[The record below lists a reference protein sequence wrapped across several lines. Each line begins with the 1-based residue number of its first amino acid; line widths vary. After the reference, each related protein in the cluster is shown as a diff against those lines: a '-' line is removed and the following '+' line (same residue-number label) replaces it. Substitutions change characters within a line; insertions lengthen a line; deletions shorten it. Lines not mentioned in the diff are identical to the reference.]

1 MTDSKTEPID
11 PEVFDH
17 LVQLAQ
23 LQLDEDER
31 TYLRQELNRQ
41 MLAIYQ
47 LEAAD
52 IPESADVTSHGVPYP
67 EPIRPEL
74 RPDQIEPS
82 QFADAILE
90 QAPKREDRYL
100 IVPDIPHET
109 LE

>member
-1 MTDSKTEPID
+1 MTDSTTEPID
-11 PEVFDH
+11 PKVFDH

-23 LQLDEDER
+23 LQLDDDER
-31 TYLRQELNRQ
+31 SYLRRELNRQ

-52 IPESADVTSHGVPYP
+52 LPDSAGITSHGVPYP

-74 RPDQIEPS
+74 RADQIEPS
-82 QFADAILE
+82 VFADAILE
-90 QAPKREDRYL
+90 QAPKREGRYL
-100 IVPDIPHET
+100 VVPDIPHES